1 MMHGAME
8 ATAEKKRENK
18 VIGFNV
24 RILDDGSYMMRTSNK
39 SYEHEKE
46 YSFTDM
52 DSLTKGIKMVSRKI
66 GGKMDDKMDDHDEL
80 DRKSEK
86 D

>member
-1 MMHGAME
+1 MMHGLE
-8 ATAEKKRENK
+8 ATAEKKKENK

-24 RILDDGSYMMRTSNK
+24 KILDDGSYMMRTSNK

-46 YSFTDM
+46 YSFADM
-52 DSLTKGIKMVSRKI
+52 ESLTKGIKMMSHKI
-66 GGKMDDKMDDHDEL
+66 GSKMDSKMDDHDEL